1 MGYKMKGFGGFK
13 EESPAKQK
21 DKKVI
26 GENTGE
32 IKKDKKGNEY
42 ALSMYDNASG
52 INQGDTL
59 FVSPKSDNN
68 TSPFETL
75 SPIFTLIFST
85 VPSSVE
91 GTSTLDLSLSKVT
104 IESFFFILSPDLTKI
119 SMISTFSKSPISG
132 TTTLLNIQIFA

>member
-59 FVSPKSDNN
+59 FVSPKIPRVDDYVMGGDY
-68 TSPFETL
+68 TAEETE
-75 SPIFTLIFST
+75 
-85 VPSSVE
+85 SSKKRKKGPRSYKLKE
-91 GTSTLDLSLSKVT
+91 
-104 IESFFFILSPDLTKI
+104 
-119 SMISTFSKSPISG
+119 
-132 TTTLLNIQIFA
+132 